1 MADSDSSLTEIQINN
16 KHLKHLIMKTL
27 KQILIALVIFAV
39 PLFVMGQEKAKSTET
54 VKFVTSIDCEACVNT
69 IMTNLPFEKGIKD
82 VKCDLKTKEVAVK
95 YQKEKNN
102 PEEIKKSIE
111 KLGIYSERDNC

>member
-1 MADSDSSLTEIQINN
+1 
-16 KHLKHLIMKTL
+16 MKTL
-27 KQILIALVIFAV
+27 KNVLIALVISSLPV
-39 PLFVMGQEKAKSTET
+39 FVMGQEKAKSLET

-82 VKCDLKTKEVAVK
+82 VKCDLKTKEIAVK
-95 YQKEKNN
+95 YQKDKNN

-111 KLGIYSERDNC
+111 KLGYTAKEVTAENNVQKK